1 MHLAV
6 IGTGSMGG
14 AIANALLKSGVTVT
28 VFNRTRAKA
37 AELAQF
43 GARVAD
49 DPAQAMVG
57 VDGAIFALTNAQA
70 VQALLDGPL
79 RARPLTCQR
88 ALSVS
93 VLTPSEFHKLESGF
107 LERGVR
113 LSEVAVGAYPEHVRN
128 LQADCL
134 LAAAS
139 EDKAFWTSVI
149 QMLGTCLELDAPGDA
164 SKAYMALCIPYMFLP
179 LAAAYSIG
187 VFERLG
193 LPTGIIPGIW
203 RSNPTIAS
211 ESAAI
216 LADEMLKKN
225 YHRAQFSIDNFIE
238 MSEQVI
244 TFSREL
250 KMDTEILKMIRD
262 SFIAVSDKGMGGFD
276 VPAIIEYLR

>member
-6 IGTGSMGG
+6 IGTGAMGS
-14 AIANALLKSGVTVT
+14 AIAHALLKSGVTVT

-37 AELAQF
+37 EDLAKL

-49 DPAQAMVG
+49 DPAQAVAEA
-57 VDGAIFALTNAQA
+57 DGAIFALASGQA
-70 VQALLDGPL
+70 VQELLDGPL
-79 RARPLTCQR
+79 STQLLICQR

-93 VLTPSEFHKLESGF
+93 VLTPAEFHKLESGF
-107 LERGVR
+107 LERGMR

-128 LQADCL
+128 RKADCL
-134 LAAAS
+134 LAATV
-139 EDKAFWTSVI
+139 EDKAFWTGVI
-149 QMLGTCLELDAPGDA
+149 QMLGTCLELAAPGDG

-193 LPTGIIPGIW
+193 LPTDIIPGIL

-216 LADEMLKKN
+216 LADEMLIKD

-238 MSEQVI
+238 MSNHVI
-244 TFSREL
+244 KFSEEL
-250 KMDTEILKMIRD
+250 KIDTNILKLIRG
-262 SFIAVSDKGMGGFD
+262 SFAAVSEKGMGDFD
-276 VPAIIEYLR
+276 VPAIVEYLR